1 MISALNGGGFGS
13 SLFQQ
18 ANQRLYSLGS
28 QATRAKM
35 EEVKEVTGSS
45 NFGAGTTLGT
55 GKFHQ
60 TQSSVVQ
67 NGTQSA
73 SRAAQQ
79 SAENMNPESLGSSR
93 FQQSTRQAQSVGG
106 QVTYEL
112 MQQVKDA
119 YATSHPVENLGRN
132 VDIAA

>member
-18 ANQRLYSLGS
+18 VNQRLYSLGS

-79 SAENMNPESLGSSR
+79 YAENMNPESLRSSR
-93 FQQSTRQAQSVGG
+93 FQQANRQAQSVGG

>member
-67 NGTQSA
+67 NGTQS
-73 SRAAQQ
+73 
-79 SAENMNPESLGSSR
+79 
-93 FQQSTRQAQSVGG
+93 
-106 QVTYEL
+106 
-112 MQQVKDA
+112 
-119 YATSHPVENLGRN
+119 NLRR
-132 VDIAA
+132 I

>member
-1 MISALNGGGFGS
+1 MNGGIHMVSALNGGGFGS

-73 SRAAQQ
+73 SCAAICG
-79 SAENMNPESLGSSR
+79 EYESGEPRLE
-93 FQQSTRQAQSVGG
+93 
-106 QVTYEL
+106 QVP
-112 MQQVKDA
+112 A
-119 YATSHPVENLGRN
+119 VEPSGAVCWRTGD
-132 VDIAA
+132 V

>member
-60 TQSSVVQ
+60 TQSSV
-67 NGTQSA
+67 
-73 SRAAQQ
+73 
-79 SAENMNPESLGSSR
+79 E
-93 FQQSTRQAQSVGG
+93 
-106 QVTYEL
+106 QVP
-112 MQQVKDA
+112 A
-119 YATSHPVENLGRN
+119 VEPSGAVCWRTGD
-132 VDIAA
+132 V